1 MNPKSS
7 NFGNETYSAAAM
19 LDCGELLAHQEA
31 NDESSPRISTERES
45 SSQAGDSLPE
55 NPHGRPGTKD
65 GPFPFPRWKR
75 IFDITVVL
83 LTLPCWFPLMVLVCL
98 GIRIVSWGPVF
109 FVQERVGYRAQMNF
123 SWSN

>member
-83 LTLPCWFPLMVLVCL
+83 LTLPCWFPLMVLVE
-98 GIRIVSWGPVF
+98 
-109 FVQERVGYRAQMNF
+109 Q
-123 SWSN
+123 